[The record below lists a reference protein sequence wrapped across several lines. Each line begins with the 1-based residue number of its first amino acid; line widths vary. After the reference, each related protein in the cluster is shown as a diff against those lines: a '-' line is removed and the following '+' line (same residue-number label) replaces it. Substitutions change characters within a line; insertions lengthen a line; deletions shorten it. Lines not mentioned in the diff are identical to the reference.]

1 MFCGQTLANLASE
14 ETGSIVLN
22 RDLLSAA
29 GRERLVNAEIAI
41 RNRALENAVPVNED
55 TILKEAQ
62 VDAGESII
70 CHKCY
75 EIYNISLDATAK
87 NGGELD
93 GDCLDTGGEGNGELD
108 SDDSEANPVWKKE
121 IKWTEMEN
129 YNRDDLTAKNYC
141 NKANIWEMDKK
152 EWPMVLMAMS
162 MCIGVTQIEGDDNE
176 TPGM

>member
-1 MFCGQTLANLASE
+1 MFCGQTLANLASDE
-14 ETGSIVLN
+14 GGSILLN

-29 GRERLVNAEIAI
+29 GRERLVNAEKAI
-41 RNRALENAVPVNED
+41 RNRALEDEVPVNED

-75 EIYNISLDATAK
+75 EIYNICLDATAK
-87 NGGELD
+87 HGGELD
-93 GDCLDTGGEGNGELD
+93 TAGGGNDESE
-108 SDDSEANPVWKKE
+108 SDNNEANPVWKKE

-129 YNRDDLTAKNYC
+129 YSREDLTAKNYC
-141 NKANIWEMDKK
+141 NKANIDEMDKK
-152 EWPMVLMAMS
+152 EWPMVLMAM
-162 MCIGVTQIEGDDNE
+162 CIGVTQIEGEGNE